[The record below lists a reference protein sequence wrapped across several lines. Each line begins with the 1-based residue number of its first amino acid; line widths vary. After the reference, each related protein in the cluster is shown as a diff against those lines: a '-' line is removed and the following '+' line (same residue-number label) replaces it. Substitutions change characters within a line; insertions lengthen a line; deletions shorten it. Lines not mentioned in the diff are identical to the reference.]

1 MMVIVVLVLD
11 DDVVRKSERNSM
23 EREFYTREIV

>member
-23 EREFYTREIV
+23 ERESYTGEIV

>member
-1 MMVIVVLVLD
+1 VIVVLVLD
-11 DDVVRKSERNSM
+11 DDVVRKIERNSM